1 MKRVILTILLSSLG
15 LVATLAQSQLG
26 MNYQAVIRDAEG
38 KIIADK
44 EVGIQVSILKEST
57 NGTAVYTEAFKP
69 KTNQF
74 GLINLIIGKDQAK
87 SGEYS
92 SIDWSAANYFLKIE
106 LDAEGGTTYKEMGTS
121 QLLSVPYAN
130 YAFNSA
136 SSWEDAEANV
146 STKNKVKVI
155 SDGKN
160 PEAPLLEVVNAK
172 GETIFAVYENGV
184 KIILDEETG
193 GEKTRGGFAISGR
206 TTTKGE
212 EADILTVTPSLTQ
225 VFVSETSTKTR
236 GGFAISGRTT
246 TKGTKELINVTPNE
260 TTIYVDEPTAK
271 TRGGFAI
278 SGRTTT
284 KAGGEIL
291 LITPSLTQFYVDENT
306 TKTRGGFAISGR
318 TTTKATVDL
327 LNITP
332 ELTQFYVDENT
343 TKTRGGFAISGRT
356 TTKEGEADILTVTPK
371 LTQVFVEESTDKTRG
386 GFAISGRTTTKESGI
401 YDVLTVLPE
410 RTDIYVKPSPSK
422 NSLPIG
428 FGVHGLT
435 DNTLE
440 STELFSISNAGTYV
454 ATPMAVSLNVTTG
467 IIIDITQTSA
477 MGGGKVADACCVTN
491 LTGITSGIVYHIDN
505 KLLTVE
511 EASNL
516 TPDVGGVISAG
527 GSDDFSGLQMLNLK
541 PGTKYKVRAFATDA
555 DGLTGYGLPREFTT
569 LPASK
574 LTINVYDGSSQAQP
588 PLNSTVT
595 LWKQDAQEPESI
607 STNKSTHTFTLS
619 KDLIYTYK
627 VEADEYKSHIEPEIQ
642 LSSNQAKNIILT
654 KAETGKVKVKFT
666 AKNQYGDFVNRAEI
680 RLGYSINDITNNLGE
695 AIFYVDQ
702 QESIEYVVDV
712 PIGYDQYTGNT
723 NYTVNAGENN
733 IPITLQKQHKVTFNV
748 KDHNGIPAEQTYV
761 TLTKEGYDNEFFI
774 EITNGIG
781 KVFLPYDAAGDG
793 KWNYVVTAETFVDV
807 KGEIT
812 VNKAKDEDLIVN
824 VRLLAPVKE
833 YTVKFIILDVEGNP
847 LNGARVVLSNLPD
860 LYNGQ
865 DITDADGLV
874 TFTKV
879 LAPDGPDRQYK
890 LTVFDYGGYD
900 FTSDQ
905 DFHENMV
912 SEKEDDPIGT
922 LTITLTIT
930 IQGV

>member
-1 MKRVILTILLSSLG
+1 
-15 LVATLAQSQLG
+15 
-26 MNYQAVIRDAEG
+26 
-38 KIIADK
+38 
-44 EVGIQVSILKEST
+44 
-57 NGTAVYTEAFKP
+57 
-69 KTNQF
+69 
-74 GLINLIIGKDQAK
+74 AK
-87 SGEYS
+87 
-92 SIDWSAANYFLKIE
+92 N
-106 LDAEGGTTYKEMGTS
+106 
-121 QLLSVPYAN
+121 
-130 YAFNSA
+130 
-136 SSWEDAEANV
+136 
-146 STKNKVKVI
+146 
-155 SDGKN
+155 
-160 PEAPLLEVVNAK
+160 
-172 GETIFAVYENGV
+172 
-184 KIILDEETG
+184 
-193 GEKTRGGFAISGR
+193 
-206 TTTKGE
+206 
-212 EADILTVTPSLTQ
+212 
-225 VFVSETSTKTR
+225 
-236 GGFAISGRTT
+236 
-246 TKGTKELINVTPNE
+246 
-260 TTIYVDEPTAK
+260 
-271 TRGGFAI
+271 RGGFAI

-284 KAGGEIL
+284 KAPVEL
-291 LITPSLTQFYVDENT
+291 LNMTPSLTQFYVVEPT
-306 TKTRGGFAISGR
+306 TK
-318 TTTKATVDL
+318 
-327 LNITP
+327 N
-332 ELTQFYVDENT
+332 
-343 TKTRGGFAISGRT
+343 RGGFAISGRT
-356 TTKEGEADILTVTPK
+356 TTKEGEADIFTVTPN
-371 LTQVFVEESTDKTRG
+371 LTQVFVEETTTKNRG
-386 GFAISGRTTTKESGI
+386 GFAISGRTTTKSSGI
-401 YDVLTVLPE
+401 YDVLTVVPE

-428 FGVHGLT
+428 FGVHGLA

-440 STELFSISNAGTYV
+440 STEFFSISNAGTYV

-642 LSSNQAKNIILT
+642 LSSNQAENIILT

-712 PIGYDQYTGNT
+712 PIGYESESETPTPHTLTAGINT
-723 NYTVNAGENN
+723 INL
-733 IPITLQKQHKVTFNV
+733 TLKKQHKVTFNV
-748 KDHNGIPAEQTYV
+748 KDHNGIPV
-761 TLTKEGYDNEFFI
+761 TG
-774 EITNGIG
+774 
-781 KVFLPYDAAGDG
+781 
-793 KWNYVVTAETFVDV
+793 
-807 KGEIT
+807 GEIILTNPDNPEEIISVYNGTGSTYLSSALSVEGNWDYKITSYQGGLPLKGTIT
-812 VNKAKDEDLIVN
+812 VGKEDLVIN
-824 VRLLAPVKE
+824 VRLPAPIIE
-833 YTVKFIILDVEGNP
+833 YTVKFKILNIDSSPIV
-847 LNGARVVLSNLPD
+847 GARINLSHLPD

-865 DITDADGLV
+865 GITDINGLV

-879 LAPDGPDRQYK
+879 LATNTPASAYN
-890 LTVFDYGGYD
+890 LTVFEDEVEIWYQSIE
-900 FTSDQ
+900 FSENLESD
-905 DFHENMV
+905 EP
-912 SEKEDDPIGT
+912 SDPIGT
-922 LTITLTIT
+922 LTITIT
-930 IQGV
+930 LEP

>member
-26 MNYQAVIRDAEG
+26 MNYQAVIRNAEG

-57 NGTAVYTEAFKP
+57 KGTAVYTEAFKP

-136 SSWEDAEANV
+136 SSWEDAEANI

-246 TKGTKELINVTPNE
+246 TKAP
-260 TTIYVDEPTAK
+260 VD
-271 TRGGFAI
+271 
-278 SGRTTT
+278 
-284 KAGGEIL
+284 L
-291 LITPSLTQFYVDENT
+291 LNITPELTQFYVDENT

-491 LTGITSGIVYHIDN
+491 LMGITSGIVYHTDN

-516 TPDVGGVISAG
+516 TPDVGGVISAE

-569 LPASK
+569 LEGCK
-574 LTINVYDGSSQAQP
+574 VTINVTDGETT
-588 PLNSTVT
+588 PLLSTANFWEQDTEGPILTSTGTDRHIFTQLSEET
-595 LWKQDAQEPESI
+595 LYA
-607 STNKSTHTFTLS
+607 
-619 KDLIYTYK
+619 YK
-627 VEADEYKSHIEPEIQ
+627 VEAVGFKPEVVAEYSCYNEILNVTLLPEE
-642 LSSNQAKNIILT
+642 
-654 KAETGKVKVKFT
+654 ETNTVKFI
-666 AKNQYGDFVNRAEI
+666 AKNQHEDFVPNI
-680 RLGYSINDITNNLGE
+680 HITADGRDNFTNSVGE
-695 AIFYVDQ
+695 ALFYFAPG
-702 QESIEYVVDV
+702 ESIYYYVNV
-712 PIGYDQYTGNT
+712 PITYEEMEAAGYDVTEGDNT
-723 NYTVNAGENN
+723 IILN
-733 IPITLQKQHKVTFNV
+733 LQKKYKVTFIV
-748 KDHNGIPAEQTYV
+748 KDHNGMPYEDFNI
-761 TLTKEGYDNEFFI
+761 TLTRGEEIQSDGYTTEKGVYEFLLPSNITEGDWTYTINRMNPVGGDPVFL
-774 EITNGIG
+774 TNGILTIG
-781 KVFLPYDAAGDG
+781 K
-793 KWNYVVTAETFVDV
+793 TDV
-807 KGEIT
+807 IK
-812 VNKAKDEDLIVN
+812 N
-824 VRLLAPVKE
+824 VKIPAPIKE
-833 YTVKFIILDVEGNP
+833 YTVKFKITDNTGSFDVEGAVVRFSNP
-847 LNGARVVLSNLPD
+847 TIYSDAKNADSNGE
-860 LYNGQ
+860 
-865 DITDADGLV
+865 V

-879 LAPDGPDRQYK
+879 LASEILYELTIEKDGDMRTFNQYIE
-890 LTVFDYGGYD
+890 
-900 FTSDQ
+900 
-905 DFHENMV
+905 ENMK
-912 SEKEDDPIGT
+912 SDEPTDPAGT
-922 LTITLTIT
+922 LTITIT
-930 IQGV
+930 LEP

>member
-26 MNYQAVIRDAEG
+26 MNYQAVIRNAEG

-57 NGTAVYTEAFKP
+57 KGTAVYTEAFKP

-136 SSWEDAEANV
+136 SSWEDAEANI

-225 VFVSETSTKTR
+225 VFVSETS
-236 GGFAISGRTT
+236 
-246 TKGTKELINVTPNE
+246 
-260 TTIYVDEPTAK
+260 
-271 TRGGFAI
+271 
-278 SGRTTT
+278 
-284 KAGGEIL
+284 
-291 LITPSLTQFYVDENT
+291 

-491 LTGITSGIVYHIDN
+491 LMGITSGIVYHTDN

-516 TPDVGGVISAG
+516 TPDVGGVISAE

-569 LPASK
+569 LEGCK
-574 LTINVYDGSSQAQP
+574 VTINVTDGETT
-588 PLNSTVT
+588 PLLSTANFWEQDTEGPILTSTGTDRHIFTQLSEET
-595 LWKQDAQEPESI
+595 LYA
-607 STNKSTHTFTLS
+607 
-619 KDLIYTYK
+619 YK
-627 VEADEYKSHIEPEIQ
+627 VEAVGFKPEVVAEYSCYNEILNVTLLPEE
-642 LSSNQAKNIILT
+642 
-654 KAETGKVKVKFT
+654 ETNTVKFI
-666 AKNQYGDFVNRAEI
+666 AKNQHEDFVPNI
-680 RLGYSINDITNNLGE
+680 HITADGRDNFTNSVGE
-695 AIFYVDQ
+695 ALFYFAPG
-702 QESIEYVVDV
+702 ESIYYYVNV
-712 PIGYDQYTGNT
+712 PITYEEMEAAGYDVTEGDNT
-723 NYTVNAGENN
+723 IILN
-733 IPITLQKQHKVTFNV
+733 LQKKYKVTFIV
-748 KDHNGIPAEQTYV
+748 KDHNGMPYEDFNI
-761 TLTKEGYDNEFFI
+761 TLTRGEEIQSDGYTTEKGVYEFLLPSNITEGDWTYTINRMNPVGGDPVFL
-774 EITNGIG
+774 TNGILTIG
-781 KVFLPYDAAGDG
+781 K
-793 KWNYVVTAETFVDV
+793 TDV
-807 KGEIT
+807 IK
-812 VNKAKDEDLIVN
+812 N
-824 VRLLAPVKE
+824 VKIPAPIKE
-833 YTVKFIILDVEGNP
+833 YTVKFKITDNTGSFDVEGAVVRFSNP
-847 LNGARVVLSNLPD
+847 TIYSDAKNADSNGE
-860 LYNGQ
+860 
-865 DITDADGLV
+865 V

-879 LAPDGPDRQYK
+879 LASEILYELTIEKDGDMRTFNQYIE
-890 LTVFDYGGYD
+890 
-900 FTSDQ
+900 
-905 DFHENMV
+905 ENMK
-912 SEKEDDPIGT
+912 SDEPTDPAGT
-922 LTITLTIT
+922 LTITIT
-930 IQGV
+930 LEP